1 MRTAT
6 SSHRHNHVVE
16 LMTAADDTGMTPL
29 HVAAARYF
37 ALVHSFKACV
47 MVSWIAS
54 IHSKSLCWVASIQR
68 MSAPASRLSCSC
80 ALVFDISRPFSR
92 PFSQPFSRPVRDFA
106 LSHTCM
112 TQPHRRLLC
121 IVRWREISIMLD
133 GSTMESERVC

>member
-1 MRTAT
+1 
-6 SSHRHNHVVE
+6 VVE
-16 LMTAADDTGMTPL
+16 LVTAADDTGMTPL

-80 ALVFDISRPFSR
+80 AVVFDISRL
-92 PFSQPFSRPVRDFA
+92 FSRPVRDFA
-106 LSHTCM
+106 LSL
-112 TQPHRRLLC
+112 PLPVSLPLPAL
-121 IVRWREISIMLD
+121 IFPL
-133 GSTMESERVC
+133 